1 MSKKWMNV
9 DIMTQN
15 GTLKTGYISLDD
27 ITMFRK
33 SNIDCNHTVVVIGDK
48 EYFIYKEFNELKREI
63 LGNDISVG

>member
-1 MSKKWMNV
+1 MSKKWLNV
-9 DIMTQN
+9 DIMCYN

-48 EYFIYKEFNELKREI
+48 EYIIYKTFEELKQEI
-63 LGNDISVG
+63 LRNDISVG

>member
-1 MSKKWMNV
+1 MNV